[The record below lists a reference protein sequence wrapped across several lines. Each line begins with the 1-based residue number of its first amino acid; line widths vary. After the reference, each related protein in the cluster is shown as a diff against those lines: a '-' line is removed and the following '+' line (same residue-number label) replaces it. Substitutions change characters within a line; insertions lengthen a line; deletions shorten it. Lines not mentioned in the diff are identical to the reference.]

1 MKWCQIV
8 NTYLTGQTSDESS
21 YVIGNYK
28 SDNLSQNLV
37 NFSHL
42 KTQLLHQNSLD
53 EGIINL
59 SQELSPNSKKDVK
72 NLILTSSKSILGK
85 VLSPTKEKNSINSTQ
100 KAPPSPLDGEN
111 QDDSPKIQKEPL
123 AFVSLDANATNVS
136 HIRSASAIHT
146 LALLQTTG
154 WCALSL
160 LSTYAIVLFNF
171 NFNLHLLRLL
181 LFFLFLFLW
190 FCFVA
195 NFNKTQSGKRKS
207 QTIDGKK

>member
-1 MKWCQIV
+1 MIMSEIV

-53 EGIINL
+53 EGIINQ
-59 SQELSPNSKKDVK
+59 SQHELSPNSKKDVK

-85 VLSPTKEKNSINSTQ
+85 VLSPTKEKNSINLTQ

-136 HIRSASAIHT
+136 RIIA
-146 LALLQTTG
+146 QQ
-154 WCALSL
+154 ALSTL
-160 LSTYAIVLFNF
+160 WLCCKPPDDVPLVCYPLMLSFDLISICICFGFCFCFLFCFFFLVLFCSEF
-171 NFNLHLLRLL
+171 
-181 LFFLFLFLW
+181 
-190 FCFVA
+190 
-195 NFNKTQSGKRKS
+195 
-207 QTIDGKK
+207 